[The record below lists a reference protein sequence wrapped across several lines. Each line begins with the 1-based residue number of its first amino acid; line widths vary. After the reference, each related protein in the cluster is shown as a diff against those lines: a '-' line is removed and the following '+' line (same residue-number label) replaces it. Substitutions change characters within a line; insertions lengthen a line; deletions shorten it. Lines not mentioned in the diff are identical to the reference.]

1 LTQTH
6 AEETSAR
13 FGSLNRRGT
22 RRARIR
28 NSQFSI
34 NLITSLIV
42 NLLPLNS
49 LLLQVDRISY
59 TPPNFTRSLLDD
71 ISFSL
76 AAGEFITLTGITG
89 AGKSTLLRLL
99 NRLSEPT
106 TGQILLNGEHY
117 RSIPPITLRQR
128 VMLVAQEPKLLG
140 MKVREALAYPLQ
152 LRSLGAAE
160 IKQRIVTVTEQLEI
174 PNDWFDR
181 TELQLSA
188 GQKQI
193 VSIARGIV
201 TQPQILLL
209 DEPIANLDFATAERV
224 LTTISNMTRSQ
235 QIGTIVVAHQLELAA
250 KVSDRLLYLHDGKL
264 LLNQVSN
271 SVNWQDLQQQIR
283 AAENQS
289 IAEWE

>member
-1 LTQTH
+1 
-6 AEETSAR
+6 
-13 FGSLNRRGT
+13 
-22 RRARIR
+22 
-28 NSQFSI
+28 
-34 NLITSLIV
+34 
-42 NLLPLNS
+42 LPLNS

-117 RSIPPITLRQR
+117 RSIPP
-128 VMLVAQEPKLLG
+128 QEPKLLG

-235 QIGTIVVAHQLELAA
+235 QIGTIVVAHQLEIAA
-250 KVSDRLLYLHDGKL
+250 KFSDRLLYLHDGKL
-264 LLNQVSN
+264 LLNEVSK
-271 SVNWQDLQQQIR
+271 SINWQDLQQQIR

-289 IAEWE
+289 IAEWD